1 MSAPPGVQRPR
12 DVLFHVAVAVLLVAA
27 AAFAIIAGQVATA
40 SPILALD
47 VQVSVWLHT
56 HGSPAIT
63 AFLLAITQ
71 LHSILGVLILS
82 LVAAFFVWRNGD
94 RLWVLALVL
103 VVPGGML
110 INAALKVVFDRAR
123 PTWDDPLLTLTTRS
137 FPSGHA
143 AGSTLFYGFLACY
156 LVWRMKSDS
165 ARILVILGCV
175 AMVVLVGFSRVY
187 LGVHYLSDVLAGMSL
202 GTAWLALCMIA
213 VRALA
218 RRRNAVGAD

>member
-1 MSAPPGVQRPR
+1 MSAPPDTKRPR
-12 DVLFHVAVAVLLVAA
+12 PVLFHLAMAALLIAA
-27 AAFAIIAGQVATA
+27 AAFGVIAQQVATTA
-40 SPILALD
+40 PILARD

-56 HGSPAIT
+56 HGSPVLT
-63 AFLLAITQ
+63 AFLLVITQ
-71 LHSILGVLILS
+71 MHSVLGVFTLS
-82 LVAAFFVWRNGD
+82 LIAAFFVWRNGD
-94 RLWVLALVL
+94 RLWVLSLAL

-110 INAALKVVFDRAR
+110 INSALKILFDRAR
-123 PTWDDPLLTLTTRS
+123 PTWDDPLLTLTTGS

-143 AGSTLFYGFLACY
+143 TGSTLFYGFLACY

-165 ARILVILGCV
+165 ARALVILGCV

-218 RRRNAVGAD
+218 RHRDAMGAG

>member
-1 MSAPPGVQRPR
+1 MSAPPDSKRSR
-12 DVLFHVAVAVLLVAA
+12 DIPFHVAMAVLLVAA
-27 AAFAIIAGQVATA
+27 AAFAVIAQQVATTA
-40 SPILALD
+40 PILARD

-56 HGSPAIT
+56 HGSPALT
-63 AFLLAITQ
+63 APLLAITQ
-71 LHSILGVLILS
+71 LHSILGVLAMS
-82 LVAAFFVWRNGD
+82 LVVACIAWRNGD
-94 RLWVLALVL
+94 RLWVLLLAL

-110 INAALKVVFDRAR
+110 INSALKVLFDRAR
-123 PTWDDPLLTLTTRS
+123 PTWDDPLLTLTTGS

-156 LVWRMKSDS
+156 LVLRMKSDT
-165 ARILVILGCV
+165 ARALAILGCA

-213 VRALA
+213 LRAFA
-218 RRRNAVGAD
+218 RHRHAIGAR

>member
-1 MSAPPGVQRPR
+1 MNAPPDATRPR
-12 DVLFHVAVAVLLVAA
+12 PVLFHIAMAALVVAA
-27 AAFAIIAGQVATA
+27 AAFAVIAQQVATTA
-40 SPILALD
+40 PILARD

-56 HGSPAIT
+56 HGSPVLT
-63 AFLLAITQ
+63 AFLLVITQ
-71 LHSILGVLILS
+71 MHSVLGVLTLS
-82 LVAAFFVWRNGD
+82 LIAAFFVWRNGD
-94 RLWVLALVL
+94 RLWVLSLAL

-110 INAALKVVFDRAR
+110 INSALKILFDRAR
-123 PTWDDPLLTLTTRS
+123 PTWDDPLLTLTTGS

-165 ARILVILGCV
+165 ARALVILGCV
-175 AMVVLVGFSRVY
+175 AMVALVGFSRVY

-213 VRALA
+213 VRAFA
-218 RRRNAVGAD
+218 RHRDAMGAG